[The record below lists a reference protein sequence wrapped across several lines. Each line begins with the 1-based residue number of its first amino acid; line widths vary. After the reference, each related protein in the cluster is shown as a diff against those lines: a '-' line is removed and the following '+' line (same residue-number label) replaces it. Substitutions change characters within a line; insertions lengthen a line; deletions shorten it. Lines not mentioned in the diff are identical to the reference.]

1 MKELNEQELERQQ
14 VAEKYKND
22 MQQFQLNL
30 KERLS
35 DVCKIVVEERFHTY
49 EKVCRAFQKVFNRDE
64 LDYVISRKADI
75 EHVERMQESKAQ
87 KSELI
92 YQNAKIEAVNERI
105 KHLSIL
111 MAELAMANVPSKASS
126 SFKGGENINTTI

>member
-35 DVCKIVVEERFHTY
+35 DVCKIVVEERFHNY
-49 EKVCRAFQKVFNRDE
+49 EKVCKAFQKFFNSDE

-87 KSELI
+87 KSDLL
-92 YQNAKIEAVNERI
+92 Y
-105 KHLSIL
+105 
-111 MAELAMANVPSKASS
+111 
-126 SFKGGENINTTI
+126 